1 MLLFPFMFLNLDPNF
16 STPPMWKSTKFK
28 LGMLN
33 LWLFT
38 WWKKGKIGLI
48 KSVEEKVARFFFKK
62 PAFEKKNQ

>member
-1 MLLFPFMFLNLDPNF
+1 MFLKLDPNF

-33 LWLFT
+33 LKLFT